1 MKQETQVPLNSEELL
16 ELIFGYIEKVS
27 KERTLDNVLLLL
39 ADLGRE
45 LIDADRCTVW
55 LRDEEAQELYTRV
68 AHGVDELRVPEG
80 AGLVGYAVQT
90 GEDVIINDP
99 YSDPRFNRETDRKT
113 GYVTREVIVLPI
125 RSGGGEILGAYQAV
139 NKMSGEGVF
148 TDRDLKYLRLAA
160 SYSGKSIETAQ
171 LNEEIDRAQ
180 REIIHILGYAGEH
193 RSLETGNHVSRVAA
207 FATVLGRQMGL
218 SPHDLETLTLASPM
232 HDIGKIGIPDAILQ
246 KPGSFTDEEYA
257 VMKRHSEIGA
267 EILKRG
273 ASSLL
278 RVAAEIASGH
288 HERYDGK
295 GYPKGSSDGEID
307 PFARIVAVADVFDA
321 LISDR
326 CYKKAWEP
334 ERVHKLFEEERGRQF
349 DPEVVDALLE
359 VWNEMLATNA
369 QYLEVIENP
378 GRLGHGD

>member
-1 MKQETQVPLNSEELL
+1 MAQEQYATRSSEELL
-16 ELIFGYIEKVS
+16 ELIFGYIENIS
-27 KERTLDNVLLLL
+27 EQRSLDNVLLLL

-55 LRDEEAQELYTRV
+55 LWDRKAHELYTRV
-68 AHGVDELRVPEG
+68 AHGVDELRLPEG
-80 AGLVGYAVQT
+80 AGLAGYAISI
-90 GEDVIINDP
+90 GEDLIINDP
-99 YSDPRFNRETDRKT
+99 YNDPHFNRDTDRQT
-113 GYVTREVIVLPI
+113 GYVTREIIVIPI
-125 RSGGGEILGAYQAV
+125 RSDSGEVLGAYQAV
-139 NKMSGEGVF
+139 NKMTGEGVF

-171 LNEEIDRAQ
+171 LNEEIDKAQ

-193 RSLETGNHVSRVAA
+193 RSLETGNHVSRVSA
-207 FATVLGRQMGL
+207 FATVLGRQLGL
-218 SPHDLETLTLASPM
+218 SPKDLDTLTLASPM

-257 VMKRHSEIGA
+257 IMKKHSEIGS
-267 EILKRG
+267 EILQRG
-273 ASSLL
+273 ESALL
-278 RVAAEIASGH
+278 RIAAEIASGH

-295 GYPKGSSDGEID
+295 GYPLGRADGDIP

-334 ERVHKLFEEERGRQF
+334 ERVHELFKEERGRQF
-349 DPEVVDALLE
+349 DPDVVDALLA
-359 VWNEMLATNA
+359 VWDEMLETNA
-369 QYLEVIENP
+369 KLIE
-378 GRLGHGD
+378 DV

>member
-1 MKQETQVPLNSEELL
+1 MEHEPQAPLSSEALL
-16 ELIFGYIEKVS
+16 ETIFGYIERVS
-27 KERTLDNVLLLL
+27 KERILDNVLLLL

-55 LRDEEAQELYTRV
+55 LRDTETNELYTRV

-80 AGLVGYAVQT
+80 AGLVGYAVSS

-99 YSDPRFNRETDRKT
+99 YNDPRFNRETDRQT
-113 GYVTREVIVLPI
+113 GYLTREVIVLPI
-125 RSGGGEILGAYQAV
+125 RSSGGDILGAYQAV
-139 NKMSGEGVF
+139 NKMSGEGLF

-160 SYSGKSIETAQ
+160 SYSGKSIEAAL

-180 REIIHILGYAGEH
+180 REIINILGYAGEH
-193 RSLETGNHVSRVAA
+193 RSLETGNHVTRVAA

-257 VMKRHSEIGA
+257 VMKKHSEIGA

-278 RVAAEIASGH
+278 RVASEIASGH

-295 GYPKGSSDGEID
+295 GYPHGSADGEIN

-326 CYKKAWEP
+326 CYKKAWDP

-349 DPEVVDALLE
+349 DPEVVDALIE
-359 VWNEMLATNA
+359 VWDEMLETNMRH
-369 QYLEVIENP
+369 LEIIENP
-378 GRLGHGD
+378 GALGNKG

>member
-1 MKQETQVPLNSEELL
+1 MKQEPQIPLSSEELL
-16 ELIFGYIEKVS
+16 EVIFGYFERVS
-27 KERTLDNVLLLL
+27 KERSLDNVLLLL

-55 LRDEEAQELYTRV
+55 LRDKETNELYTRV
-68 AHGVDELRVPEG
+68 AHGVDGLRVPEG
-80 AGLVGYAVQT
+80 AGLVGYAIES
-90 GEDVIINDP
+90 GEDIVINDP
-99 YSDPRFNRETDRKT
+99 YNDPRFNRDTDRKT
-113 GYVTREVIVLPI
+113 GYATREVIVIPI
-125 RSGGGEILGAYQAV
+125 WSDSGEVIGAFQAV
-139 NKMSGEGVF
+139 NKMSGEGIF
-148 TDRDLKYLRLAA
+148 TDRDLKYLRLEA

-171 LNEEIDRAQ
+171 LNEEIDKSQ
-180 REIIHILGYAGEH
+180 HEIIHILGYAGEH
-193 RSLETGNHVSRVAA
+193 RSLETGNHSTRVAA

-232 HDIGKIGIPDAILQ
+232 HDIGKIGIPDSVLQ

-257 VMKRHSEIGA
+257 IMKKHSEIGA

-288 HERYDGK
+288 HERYDGT
-295 GYPKGSSDGEID
+295 GYPFGRADGEIHL
-307 PFARIVAVADVFDA
+307 FARIVAVADVFDA

-326 CYKKAWEP
+326 CYKKAWDNVH
-334 ERVHKLFEEERGRQF
+334 VHKLFEDQRGRQF

-359 VWNEMLATNA
+359 VWDEMIETNA
-369 QYLEVIENP
+369 QCIEKMERNE
-378 GRLGHGD
+378 R